1 METGCKGHLAFPFS
15 LFLSFPFS
23 TGIKEEEGKDL
34 ISSANLCTLD
44 SSDVASLLV
53 EQLKE
58 DKLTL
63 LSEKKLAE
71 ALVKFVDK
79 EDEEAVSE

>member
-1 METGCKGHLAFPFS
+1 M
-15 LFLSFPFS
+15 
-23 TGIKEEEGKDL
+23 
-34 ISSANLCTLD
+34 
-44 SSDVASLLV
+44 ASLLV